1 MDKHYLSKSGMEKL
15 QADLNDWKYVKR
27 PAMVKQLQIARE
39 HGDLS
44 ENAEYH
50 AAKEE
55 LARIDSKIHQLEATM
70 NSAVMIDSS
79 KIVADKVRLLTRV
92 RVRDEKK
99 KSEREFT
106 IVSAAEANPA
116 EGRISHQS
124 PIGQGLMG
132 SKIGDKVEIS
142 IPAGVVEWTIL
153 DIFPLE

>member
-1 MDKHYLSKSGMEKL
+1 LEKQYISRAGMEKL
-15 QADLNDWKYVKR
+15 QAELNDWKYTKR

-55 LARIDSKIHQLEATM
+55 LARIDAKIHKLEALM
-70 NSAVMIDSS
+70 HSAIMIDSS
-79 KIVADKVRLLTRV
+79 IIVADQVRLLTRV
-92 RVRDEKK
+92 RIRDEKK

-132 SKIGDKVEIS
+132 RKIGDKVEIT
-142 IPAGVVEWTIL
+142 IPAGVVEWTVL
-153 DIFPLE
+153 NIFPLE

>member
-1 MDKHYLSKSGMEKL
+1 MEKQYISRAGMEKL
-15 QADLNDWKYVKR
+15 QAELNDWKYTKR

-55 LARIDSKIHQLEATM
+55 LARIDAKIHKLEALM
-70 NSAVMIDSS
+70 HSAIMIDSS
-79 KIVADKVRLLTRV
+79 IIVADQVRLLTRV
-92 RVRDEKK
+92 RIRDEKK

-132 SKIGDKVEIS
+132 RKIGDKVEIT
-142 IPAGVVEWTIL
+142 IPAGVVEWTVL
-153 DIFPLE
+153 NIFPLE

>member
-1 MDKHYLSKSGMEKL
+1 MEKL
-15 QADLNDWKYVKR
+15 QAELNEWKYVKR
-27 PAMVKQLQIARE
+27 PAMVKQLSTARE

-50 AAKEE
+50 AAKED
-55 LARIDSKIHQLEATM
+55 LARIDAKIHQLEAM
-70 NSAVMIDSS
+70 MHAAVMIDSS
-79 KIVADKVRLLTRV
+79 LIVTDQVRLLTRV
-92 RVRDEKK
+92 KILDKKK
-99 KSEREFT
+99 KSERVFT

-132 SKIGDKVEIS
+132 SKVGETVEIT

-153 DIFPLE
+153 EIFPLE

>member
-1 MDKHYLSKSGMEKL
+1 MEKL
-15 QADLNDWKYVKR
+15 QAELNDWKYVKR

-55 LARIDSKIHQLEATM
+55 LARIDAKIHKLEAM
-70 NSAVMIDSS
+70 MHSAVMIDSS
-79 KIVADKVRLLTRV
+79 QIVADQVRLLTRV
-92 RVRDEKK
+92 KVRDTKK
-99 KSEREFT
+99 KTEREFT
-106 IVSAAEANPA
+106 IVSPAEANPA

-132 SKIGDKVEIS
+132 SKVGQTVEIT

-153 DIFPLE
+153 EIFPLE

>member
-1 MDKHYLSKSGMEKL
+1 MEKQYISKAGMVKL
-15 QADLNDWKYVKR
+15 QADLNDWKYTKR

-44 ENAEYH
+44 ENAEYS

-55 LARIDSKIHQLEATM
+55 LARIDSKIHQLEALM
-70 NSAVMIDSS
+70 HSAVMIDSS
-79 KIVADKVRLLTRV
+79 TIVADKVRLLTRV

-132 SKIGDKVEIS
+132 RKIGDKVEIT
-142 IPAGVVEWTIL
+142 IPAGVVEWTVL
-153 DIFPLE
+153 NIFPLE

>member
-1 MDKHYLSKSGMEKL
+1 MEKHYLSKPGMEKL
-15 QADLNDWKYVKR
+15 QAELNDWKYVKR
-27 PAMVKQLQIARE
+27 PAMVKQLQTARE

-55 LARIDSKIHQLEATM
+55 LARIDAKIHRLEATM
-70 NSAVMIDSS
+70 HSAVMIDSS
-79 KIVADKVRLLTRV
+79 MVVTDQVRLLTRV

-99 KSEREFT
+99 NTEREFT
-106 IVSAAEANPA
+106 IVSPAEANPA

-132 SKIGDKVEIS
+132 GKVGDKVEIS

-153 DIFPLE
+153 DIFPLD

>member
-1 MDKHYLSKSGMEKL
+1 MEKL
-15 QADLNDWKYVKR
+15 QDELNDWKYKKR

-55 LARIDSKIHQLEATM
+55 LARIDSKIHKLEAM
-70 NSAVMIDSS
+70 MHSAVMIDSS
-79 KIVADKVRLLTRV
+79 KIIADQVRLLTRV
-92 RVRDEKK
+92 KVLDKK
-99 KSEREFT
+99 KKTEKEFT

-132 SKIGDKVEIS
+132 SKVGETVEITV
-142 IPAGVVEWTIL
+142 PAGVVEWTIL
-153 DIFPLE
+153 EIYPLE

>member
-1 MDKHYLSKSGMEKL
+1 MEKL
-15 QADLNDWKYVKR
+15 QAELNEWKYVKR
-27 PAMVKQLQIARE
+27 PAMVKQLSIARE

-50 AAKEE
+50 AAKED
-55 LARIDSKIHQLEATM
+55 LARIDAKIHKLEAM
-70 NSAVMIDSS
+70 MHSAVMIDASTV
-79 KIVADKVRLLTRV
+79 ITDQVRLLTRV
-92 RVRDEKK
+92 KILDKKK

-132 SKIGDKVEIS
+132 SKVGETVEIT

-153 DIFPLE
+153 EIFPLD

>member
-1 MDKHYLSKSGMEKL
+1 MESL
-15 QADLNDWKYVKR
+15 QAELNDWKYTKR

-55 LARIDSKIHQLEATM
+55 LARIDAKIHKLEAVM
-70 NSAVMIDSS
+70 YSAVMIDSS
-79 KIVADKVRLLTRV
+79 KIIADQVRLLTRV
-92 RVRDEKK
+92 KVLDKK
-99 KSEREFT
+99 KKTQREFT
-106 IVSAAEANPA
+106 IVSAAEADPA
-116 EGRISHQS
+116 EGRISLQS

-132 SKIGDKVEIS
+132 AKVGETVEIT

-153 DIFPLE
+153 GIYPLE

>member
-1 MDKHYLSKSGMEKL
+1 MEKL
-15 QADLNDWKYVKR
+15 QADLNEWKYVKR
-27 PAMVKQLQIARE
+27 PAMVKQLSTARE

-50 AAKEE
+50 AAKED
-55 LARIDSKIHQLEATM
+55 LARIDAKIHQLEAM
-70 NSAVMIDSS
+70 MHAAVMIDSS
-79 KIVADKVRLLTRV
+79 LIVTDQVRLLTRV
-92 RVRDEKK
+92 KILDKKK
-99 KSEREFT
+99 KSERVFT

-132 SKIGDKVEIS
+132 SKVGETVEIT

-153 DIFPLE
+153 EIFPLE

>member
-1 MDKHYLSKSGMEKL
+1 MEKQYISRAGMEKL
-15 QADLNDWKYVKR
+15 QADLNEWKYVKR
-27 PAMVKQLQIARE
+27 PAMVKQLSTARE

-50 AAKEE
+50 AAKED
-55 LARIDSKIHQLEATM
+55 LARIDAKIHQLEAM
-70 NSAVMIDSS
+70 MHAAVMIDSS
-79 KIVADKVRLLTRV
+79 LIVTDQVRLLTRV
-92 RVRDEKK
+92 KILDKKK
-99 KSEREFT
+99 KSERVFT

-132 SKIGDKVEIS
+132 SKVGETVEIT

-153 DIFPLE
+153 EIFPLE

>member
-1 MDKHYLSKSGMEKL
+1 MEKL
-15 QADLNDWKYVKR
+15 QAELNEWKYVKR
-27 PAMVKQLQIARE
+27 PAMVKQLSTARE

-50 AAKEE
+50 AAKED
-55 LARIDSKIHQLEATM
+55 LARIDAKIHQLEAM
-70 NSAVMIDSS
+70 MHSAVMIDSS
-79 KIVADKVRLLTRV
+79 LIVTDQVRLLTRV
-92 RVRDEKK
+92 KILDKKK
-99 KSEREFT
+99 KSERVFT

-132 SKIGDKVEIS
+132 SKVGETVEIT

-153 DIFPLE
+153 EIFPLE

>member
-1 MDKHYLSKSGMEKL
+1 MEKL
-15 QADLNDWKYVKR
+15 QDELNDWKYKKR

-55 LARIDSKIHQLEATM
+55 LARIDSKIHKLEAM
-70 NSAVMIDSS
+70 MHSAVMIDSS
-79 KIVADKVRLLTRV
+79 KIIADQVRLLTRV
-92 RVRDEKK
+92 KVLDKK
-99 KSEREFT
+99 KKTEKEFT

-116 EGRISHQS
+116 EGRISRQS

-132 SKIGDKVEIS
+132 SKVGETVEITV
-142 IPAGVVEWTIL
+142 PAGVVEWTIL
-153 DIFPLE
+153 EIYPLE

>member
-1 MDKHYLSKSGMEKL
+1 MEKQYISRAGMEKL
-15 QADLNDWKYVKR
+15 QAELNEWKYVKR
-27 PAMVKQLQIARE
+27 PAMVKQLSIARE

-50 AAKEE
+50 AAKED
-55 LARIDSKIHQLEATM
+55 LARIDAKIHKLEEM
-70 NSAVMIDSS
+70 MHSAVMIDAST
-79 KIVADKVRLLTRV
+79 IVTDQVRLLTRV
-92 RVRDEKK
+92 KILDKKK

-132 SKIGDKVEIS
+132 SKVGETVEIT

-153 DIFPLE
+153 EIFPLD

>member
-1 MDKHYLSKSGMEKL
+1 MEKQYISRAGMEKL
-15 QADLNDWKYVKR
+15 QAELNEWKYVKR
-27 PAMVKQLQIARE
+27 PAMVKQLSIARE

-50 AAKEE
+50 AAKED
-55 LARIDSKIHQLEATM
+55 LARIDAKIHKLEEMMHA
-70 NSAVMIDSS
+70 AVMIDAST
-79 KIVADKVRLLTRV
+79 IVTDQVRLLTRV
-92 RVRDEKK
+92 KILDKKK

-132 SKIGDKVEIS
+132 SKVGETVEIT

-153 DIFPLE
+153 EIFPLD

>member
-1 MDKHYLSKSGMEKL
+1 MEKQYISRAGMEKL
-15 QADLNDWKYVKR
+15 QAELNEWKYVKR

-50 AAKEE
+50 AAKED
-55 LARIDSKIHQLEATM
+55 LARIDAKIHQLEAM
-70 NSAVMIDSS
+70 MHSAVMIDSS
-79 KIVADKVRLLTRV
+79 KIVADQVRLLTRV
-92 RVRDEKK
+92 KVLDKKK

-106 IVSAAEANPA
+106 IVSPAEANPA

-132 SKIGDKVEIS
+132 GKVGDTVEIT

-153 DIFPLE
+153 EIFPLE